1 MEIESDV
8 QRKVKEMKKIII
20 KEALINFFKK
30 RKMHVIMNHFKLEGA
45 ATNGLQMQQ
54 WKDKDNELTN

>member
-20 KEALINFFKK
+20 KEALINFKK
-30 RKMHVIMNHFKLEGA
+30 KKENACYHESFQVRRCSNKWAPN
-45 ATNGLQMQQ
+45 ATMERQRQ
-54 WKDKDNELTN
+54 